1 MFRGWIVAALFALNL
16 THSDYF
22 APSHRLAGIGLARS
36 EITPEVLAARTDRM
50 IQSQTFAIMRE
61 SVALA
66 GAERITSPR
75 LQQIFKKASLETG
88 VPAPLIAAIAYLES
102 WGDSRAESPA
112 GPKGI
117 MQFAEAT
124 GRAAGLRIVYATRY
138 KVVRSRQPV
147 KASKGRSTYRTV
159 ARRTPYS
166 VKVRDDRFVPDRAV
180 IAAARYLARL
190 RDKFGGQDWAV
201 FAYHCGEGCVTEM
214 LSLTQDALGH
224 KQTPTVADMFFAAS
238 PAHHR
243 ELYEAIERHMQRD
256 YSPTYWFRVKR
267 AEQLLALYQSDPAAF
282 RKLIAEY
289 RNSINPARRAN
300 DRLAV
305 WLKTDDLLYQ
315 SCDDLRRAQGKDLV
329 PVLEDPRFFGFSVN
343 NLDLLSIP
351 TANIADR
358 DLYKQASPAAIG
370 TLAYIAFETRRLFD
384 AAKPKG
390 ERWAPFEV
398 AELVS
403 TKDGPQEAG
412 GRGRSP
418 DFPAHC
424 TGQVFDID
432 ISGMPRGEREALSF
446 VLDEMG
452 WDGYLG
458 FIQVTGDTLHIGCSP
473 SSREFFAQVFQ
484 EAVAASR

>member
-16 THSDYF
+16 AHSDYF
-22 APSHRLAGIGLARS
+22 TPSHRLTGIGVDRS

-138 KVVRSRQPV
+138 KVIRSRQPV

-224 KQTPTVADMFFAAS
+224 KQTPTVAEMFFAAS

-267 AEQLLALYQSDPAAF
+267 AEQLLSLYQSDPAAF
-282 RKLIAEY
+282 RRLIVEY
-289 RNSINPARRAN
+289 RNPINPSRRAN

-305 WLKTDDLLYQ
+305 WLKTEDLRYE
-315 SCDDLRRAQGKDLV
+315 SCDDLRRAGKDLA
-329 PVLEDPRFFGFSVN
+329 PVLEDPKFFGFSVDGLGRLN
-343 NLDLLSIP
+343 IP
-351 TANIADR
+351 GVNETDR
-358 DLYKQASPAAIG
+358 NLYKQASPAAIG

-390 ERWAPFEV
+390 ERWTPFEV

-403 TKDGPQEAG
+403 TKDSPLEAG
-412 GRGRSP
+412 GRGRNP

-432 ISGMPRGEREALSF
+432 VSGMPRGEREALSF

-452 WDGYLG
+452 WDGFLG

-473 SSREFFAQVFQ
+473 SS
-484 EAVAASR
+484 